1 MKLQK
6 KLTNQE
12 QVKRSGYALKFQL
25 INKCLFSLATKES
38 LADPCPS
45 SFSILKTKLSIFTT
59 YIPQGSPLSPIL
71 FLLCISGLLG
81 QLQDPEKGT
90 LGFGFV
96 DDTYLVTWGASAAQN
111 CHRLNTAHSQC
122 QRWAEAHGAKFAPD
136 QYQLMHFTRSKRH
149 AREDLASTVRIG
161 NHRVEV
167 EGKAIKVLGVWLDP
181 GLTWKEHITQA
192 NRKGIAASEA
202 LARLATSTWGPSTR
216 NTRLLYPR

>member
-12 QVKRSGYALKFQL
+12 QVKRSGNALKFQL
-25 INKCLFSLATKES
+25 INKCLFSLATKEG

-71 FLLCISGLLG
+71 FLLCISGLLE

-122 QRWAEAHGAKFAPD
+122 QRWAEAHGAKFAPTNTNSCTLREASD
-136 QYQLMHFTRSKRH
+136 TH
-149 AREDLASTVRIG
+149 ARTSRPPSGSATTEWRL
-161 NHRVEV
+161 
-167 EGKAIKVLGVWLDP
+167 KAKQSRSLGY
-181 GLTWKEHITQA
+181 G
-192 NRKGIAASEA
+192 
-202 LARLATSTWGPSTR
+202 
-216 NTRLLYPR
+216 